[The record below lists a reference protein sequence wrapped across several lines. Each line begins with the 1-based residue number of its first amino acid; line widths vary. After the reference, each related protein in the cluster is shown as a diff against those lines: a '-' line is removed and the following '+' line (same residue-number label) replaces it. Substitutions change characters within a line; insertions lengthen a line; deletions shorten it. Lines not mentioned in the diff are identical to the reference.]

1 MNFLSIASLVISIG
15 VPLGIFVGRRWII
28 VFVSKS
34 VEHRFNL
41 KNRGGSV
48 GAPKKRRRLFERPAK
63 ETEFVAL
70 RESILGG
77 SANRQSPLDTR
88 RFEAVEKVWTAVNDL
103 ARLKTLAAVMSR
115 LNFQGNGGK
124 ISMIQECRNFWN
136 LLEKQHLI

>member
-41 KNRGGSV
+41 KIEAVRSELRKSEEGFLSDL
-48 GAPKKRRRLFERPAK
+48 RRK
-63 ETEFVAL
+63 EAEFVAL

-77 SANRQSPLDTR
+77 SANRQSLLDTR

-115 LNFQGNGGK
+115 LNFKAMAEDINDPRMQK
-124 ISMIQECRNFWN
+124 FLEFI
-136 LLEKQHLI
+136 EKQHLI